1 MPRRSHISAPAPAG
15 LSDLPRRHALAWLAA
30 SGALHQRQDLGQGEQ
45 VPEAGL
51 LRGRLAPDELL
62 LRVTGNELTIQ
73 PYLAYLQRK
82 YSQLYGPLPAVR

>member
-1 MPRRSHISAPAPAG
+1 MASQFYAAAVAAQPQIEAEIAQGSFGTLHGWLREN
-15 LSDLPRRHALAWLAA
+15 LYRH
-30 SGALHQRQDLGQGEQ
+30 GARYT
-45 VPEAGL
+45 
-51 LRGRLAPDELL
+51 PDELL